1 MCGIIGCTANH
12 SVVQTVVDGLKRLE
26 YRGYDSSGIALVSD
40 GIKTIKA
47 VGRVKALE
55 QKVLGE
61 RATTAI
67 GHTRWATHGI
77 ANEQNC
83 HPHLSSG
90 GDFAVVHNGII
101 ENFAELKDFL
111 LQRGFE
117 FYSETDTEVIAKLIG
132 YYYRGDTAR
141 AVVKAT
147 RRLVGSFA
155 LGIVRSGE
163 NKIYAIRRENPLIIG
178 LGENFNMIAS
188 DMPAISHLTDK
199 FVLPECD
206 ELVEL
211 CAESCNFYNTN
222 LEPIKKTPQT
232 VRVEQN
238 TFDKGGYSHYMLKEI
253 YEQPTAVDKTLRKYI
268 VDGHIS
274 LPLKNYERLSIVA
287 CGSAFH
293 AGLMAKYFIERVAGI
308 PVDVELASEFRYR
321 QIPSQNGRAVIAI
334 SQSGETADTISAINH
349 AKAQGMDAYCI
360 VNQKNSTLSRIC
372 TPLYTEAGVER
383 AVATTKG
390 FLTQVIVAYLIGLSH
405 SMDKSLLYGIENF
418 GRDLKT
424 ALNSTDLIQPLCSR
438 FYTCP
443 YMMFMGRGDDFP
455 AAREGA
461 LKLKEISY
469 ICAEAYAAGEL
480 KHGSIS
486 LITPGVPVIV
496 LANDPSTGSKTLGNI
511 IEVRSRGGTVI
522 TFSSLS
528 GYGLKEAS
536 DYFVPVPPSPLASL
550 LSVAELQIFAYYIAL
565 AKGCDIDKPRNLAK
579 SVTVE

>member
-1 MCGIIGCTANH
+1 
-12 SVVQTVVDGLKRLE
+12 
-26 YRGYDSSGIALVSD
+26 
-40 GIKTIKA
+40 
-47 VGRVKALE
+47 
-55 QKVLGE
+55 
-61 RATTAI
+61 
-67 GHTRWATHGI
+67 
-77 ANEQNC
+77 
-83 HPHLSSG
+83 
-90 GDFAVVHNGII
+90 
-101 ENFAELKDFL
+101 
-111 LQRGFE
+111 
-117 FYSETDTEVIAKLIG
+117 
-132 YYYRGDTAR
+132 
-141 AVVKAT
+141 
-147 RRLVGSFA
+147 
-155 LGIVRSGE
+155 
-163 NKIYAIRRENPLIIG
+163 
-178 LGENFNMIAS
+178 
-188 DMPAISHLTDK
+188 
-199 FVLPECD
+199 
-206 ELVEL
+206 
-211 CAESCNFYNTN
+211 
-222 LEPIKKTPQT
+222 